1 MKFFKAS
8 KYLYW
13 LYWHFIFRK
22 YNEGKIDHKKLR
34 LVLGLGRSGTTWVT
48 NTLVK
53 SNTPLRYFE
62 EPLFHINPKLKFNT
76 PPDHTAIDFSEY
88 LPENHPHVRIYRIF
102 CHRGMNLQY
111 LPQQYVKRNDAQ
123 FDTVLVKEVHGLLG
137 TEALA
142 KTLNIPILVIT
153 RDIFSVIDSL
163 IMAQGIDTPY
173 LLNEYKLVK
182 ENNFLNYYFPEKNKV
197 LQSAF
202 DQIDSV
208 EDEEDRILLEKLITS
223 FLITKVFEKISKK
236 TKNILLK
243 TYEDLCNKPNENYS
257 QIADF
262 FSMDYKKNDYIF
274 SGKGSKRDEG
284 KDHYSLIRDTKK
296 QLYKPHSIIHEKIS
310 FINNFFKEQ
319 QIEINYNPNN
329 ITSRKSE

>member
-1 MKFFKAS
+1 MNFSKAS
-8 KYLYW
+8 KDLYW

-22 YNEGKIDHKKLR
+22 YNEGKFDHKKLR

-62 EPLFHINPKLKFNT
+62 EPLFHISPRLKFNT
-76 PPDHTAIDFSEY
+76 PPDHTAIGFSEY
-88 LPENHPHVRIYRIF
+88 FPETHPLVRIYRVF

-111 LPQQYVKRNDAQ
+111 VPQHYVKRNDDK
-123 FDTVLVKEVHGLLG
+123 FDIVLVKEVHGLLG

-153 RDIFSVIDSL
+153 RNIFSVIDSL
-163 IMAQGIDTPY
+163 IKAQAIDTPY

-182 ENNFLNYYFPEKNKV
+182 ENNFLNYYFPEKNEV

-208 EDEEDRILLEKLITS
+208 ADKEDRILLEKLITS
-223 FLITKVFEKISKK
+223 FLITKMFEKISKN

-243 TYEDLCNKPNENYS
+243 TYENLCNRPNENYS
-257 QIADF
+257 QIAEF
-262 FSMDYKKNDYIF
+262 FSMDYRKDDYIF
-274 SGKGSKRDEG
+274 SRKGSKRDEE
-284 KDHYSLIRDTKK
+284 KDYYSLIRDTKQ
-296 QLYKPHSIIHEKIS
+296 QLYKPYSIIHKKIS

-319 QIEINYNPNN
+319 QIDINYTP
-329 ITSRKSE
+329 K